1 MNLNRTIT
9 FTMNGKKKE
18 IAVDV
23 RQSLL
28 EVLREQL
35 GMISVKQ
42 GCAVGECGACTVL
55 IDDVPI
61 DACLYL
67 AVWADGRSIR
77 TVEGESKN
85 GELSKVQQAFVN
97 EGAVQCG
104 ICTPGFVMAATAF
117 VEKRKGRK
125 APRHEIRRGLA
136 AGVDCFEHT
145 GLATAPEYPQ
155 DVMEML
161 RERTAQM
168 NKGPLFWTPTI
179 AVLSNYEYVRDWRE
193 MLDDPSWKVGLPD
206 EIVDDIARS
215 FEHPDRLPYFQLTPS
230 RRPTLARKFQQLR
243 DAGVTMLIGTDSGVP
258 LTFHSQ
264 STWTEL
270 DVWVNQLGVAPMEAI
285 RSATYWPSVMM
296 GVSDQVGTVTA
307 GKYADIIAVRCDV
320 LRHIVLLQDVDL
332 VIKHGERYK

>member
-28 EVLREQL
+28 EILREQL

-85 GELSKVQQAFVN
+85 GKLSRVQQAFVN

-117 VEKRKGRK
+117 VEKRKGQK
-125 APRHEIRRGLA
+125 ASRHEIRRGLA
-136 AGVDCFEHT
+136 GNLCRCT
-145 GLATAPEYPQ
+145 GY
-155 DVMEML
+155 DS
-161 RERTAQM
+161 
-168 NKGPLFWTPTI
+168 I
-179 AVLSNYEYVRDWRE
+179 ISAVEKS
-193 MLDDPSWKVGLPD
+193 MDDD
-206 EIVDDIARS
+206 
-215 FEHPDRLPYFQLTPS
+215 T
-230 RRPTLARKFQQLR
+230 
-243 DAGVTMLIGTDSGVP
+243 
-258 LTFHSQ
+258 
-264 STWTEL
+264 
-270 DVWVNQLGVAPMEAI
+270 
-285 RSATYWPSVMM
+285 
-296 GVSDQVGTVTA
+296 
-307 GKYADIIAVRCDV
+307 
-320 LRHIVLLQDVDL
+320 
-332 VIKHGERYK
+332 